1 MLSIIAFIVG
11 VVLLFKGSFRL
22 GNRQVERPQARAIA
36 FSLIAPLV
44 IVFCVYMTMAPNYV
58 QFNNDGTFSF
68 SVEAIDQML
77 GSLATLELITVM
89 IAVGLSLFTIYGSPQ
104 TTEGEGQPVKPT
116 ASPFSSPSMP
126 SHVPDIMTVAEAA
139 TYLRVSEAEVLQ
151 LIDAGKLGAARI
163 GGTYRIAKIAV
174 DDLLSRGGAQA
185 QQE

>member
-11 VVLLFKGSFRL
+11 IVLLFKGSFRL
-22 GNRQVERPQARAIA
+22 GNRQVARPQARAIG

-44 IVFCVYMTMAPNYV
+44 IVFCVYMTMAPSYV
-58 QFNNDGTFSF
+58 QINDDNTFSF

-89 IAVGLSLFTIYGSPQ
+89 IAIGLSLFTIYGSPPV
-104 TTEGEGQPVKPT
+104 TGTDEQPYNPT
-116 ASPFSSPSMP
+116 SSPFSTPSV
-126 SHVPDIMTVAEAA
+126 SSRVPDIMTVAEAA
-139 TYLRVSEAEVLQ
+139 AYLRVSEAEVLQ

-174 DDLLSRGGAQA
+174 DDLLSRGGPQA